1 MSNTDKDSVIKEMP
15 EEHAPDTEQSNIED
29 KQQNSGDN
37 LSGAEVKAKKDT
49 KPDEPVEGDEPDE
62 GDEPVYIIGEPV
74 DSIPNAQAT
83 SKTHR
88 FLVCATVVIGLL
100 AIAFMVFNRIFFGL
114 SNSIPSEVRV
124 DTELN
129 SVISAELSDN
139 KLTYSPLSMAIN
151 FGDWVGQVNLDLSED
166 TTISHCDVMDN
177 ELVLIYLREN
187 GTIQYEILIGSTA
200 YDLGSFTSDEVSQVI
215 ESKDTVLTDTT
226 ETDAMDTYEAIA
238 SIYGIGYIYVRESVI
253 TIDTEGF
260 EETDASAE
268 NNALSIANAIKD
280 TMVFSKNTSADKII
294 HLGSLGELNID
305 DLSVLDESSGLLYR
319 ATENMLDIYDPSSQ
333 SVIVFITQMYNMM
346 IGNVPSNLIPTDY
359 PNLYVDAGFQNNAN
373 FGYGGLAVMTSEG
386 MYYFKISEHVQDL
399 EGFAEELVNWLGL
412 SENDEKIEVPYD
424 ITLTMDDMLPPNEE
438 EPSQTE

>member
-1 MSNTDKDSVIKEMP
+1 
-15 EEHAPDTEQSNIED
+15 
-29 KQQNSGDN
+29 
-37 LSGAEVKAKKDT
+37 
-49 KPDEPVEGDEPDE
+49 
-62 GDEPVYIIGEPV
+62 
-74 DSIPNAQAT
+74 
-83 SKTHR
+83 
-88 FLVCATVVIGLL
+88 
-100 AIAFMVFNRIFFGL
+100 MVFNRIFFGL
-114 SNSIPSEVRV
+114 SNSIPSEVQV

-151 FGDWVGQVNLDLSED
+151 FGDWVGQVNLDLSEN
-166 TTISHCDVMDN
+166 TTISQCDVTDN

-187 GTIQYEILIGSTA
+187 GTIQDEILIGSTA

-215 ESKDTVLTDTT
+215 ENKDAILTDTT
-226 ETDAMDTYEAIA
+226 ETDAMDTYEAIT
-238 SIYGIGYIYVRESVI
+238 SIYGIGYVYVRESVI

-260 EETDASAE
+260 EEADASAE

-280 TMVFSKNTSADKII
+280 TMVFSKNTSNDKII

-319 ATENMLDIYDPSSQ
+319 ATDNMLDIYDPSSQ

-386 MYYFKISEHVQDL
+386 MYYFKISEQVQDL

-412 SENDEKIEVPYD
+412 SENNEKIEVPYD

-438 EPSQTE
+438 ELSQTE